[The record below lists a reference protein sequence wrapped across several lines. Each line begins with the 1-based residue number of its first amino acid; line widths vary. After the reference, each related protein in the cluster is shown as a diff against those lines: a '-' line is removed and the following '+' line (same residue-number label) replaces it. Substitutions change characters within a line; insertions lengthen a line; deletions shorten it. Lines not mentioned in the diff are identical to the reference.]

1 LFLVAQ
7 YESWML
13 PLTVVCSLGMA
24 AFGTV
29 SALWL
34 AGLQNSVYAQIAMVL
49 LIGVAAK
56 NAILIVGFAREL
68 REDGQSIAEAART
81 GAEQRFRA
89 VMMTA
94 VSLIFGLMP
103 LAITTGAGAGA
114 RQAVGVAVIGGMT
127 AATGIGVFII
137 TVLFAVVRRPRGSV
151 GGVLGRLKP
160 QRGNARG
167 LSVVSEATSRRVIRG
182 RRGGDLLCRRL
193 AASLNRASHGRR
205 CSRIS
210 APGRSS
216 RGRESRHH

>member
-103 LAITTGAGAGA
+103 LAITTGAGAGGRGCRHRGHVGCDGDRHLHHHRAVRGRTAAEAIGWRGAGQAQAAA
-114 RQAVGVAVIGGMT
+114 RQ
-127 AATGIGVFII
+127 
-137 TVLFAVVRRPRGSV
+137 R
-151 GGVLGRLKP
+151 
-160 QRGNARG
+160 
-167 LSVVSEATSRRVIRG
+167 
-182 RRGGDLLCRRL
+182 
-193 AASLNRASHGRR
+193 
-205 CSRIS
+205 
-210 APGRSS
+210 S
-216 RGRESRHH
+216 RGAD